1 MTPGRAL
8 AALAIALCAGR
19 GARAQV
25 VPNAHWRTIDT
36 KHFHVHFTPALEPA
50 ARRAAVSA
58 ERAYARL
65 ATELVEPRGPI
76 DLVVADNVDFANGS
90 TTPFPTNRVIVYAHP
105 PLDDLSLRFYDD
117 WLALVITHELTHVFH
132 LDRTRGWWRVA
143 QRIFGRSPALF
154 PNLYLPGWVTE
165 GLAVYYES
173 DLTGF
178 GRVEGTYEQMIIAS
192 TAHTHGMPGIDRWSL
207 STTRYPYGD
216 IAYGDGALFM
226 DYLARTRGAPSIG
239 TFIERSSGTTIPFR
253 LNHMARQGFGISFSE
268 ARREWTDSVV
278 ASTPP
283 ERTPMADW
291 HDVTTGG
298 YFVGFPRWETD
309 GSLLY
314 VSSNGHQSPA
324 LQRVRANGSIERL
337 SRRNGE
343 SMNAPLPDGS
353 VVYSQLDL
361 VNPYEDRYDLYRE
374 KNGHVSRLTHGARLT
389 SVDAR
394 ADGEI
399 VAVRFDPGTT
409 SLVRVRADG
418 TSIRA
423 LTTASPDT
431 EWAEPKWSRHGDR
444 IAATRWTRGG
454 YTQIVVLDT
463 LGHVLRELTRD
474 RASNSQAEWA
484 LDDAAIVYASDRTG
498 VSQLYA
504 EPATGDTRVPSIRLT
519 DVTTGIFWPAISPDG
534 GSIAAVRWESDGYHV
549 GVAPLGRVLQGPTG
563 GAVRIAKRDTASD
576 AVEDSADLQ
585 PQLVSSAPAH
595 GYSPWRSLLPRYW
608 LPLVGQNNF
617 GGYTVGAYTSGSD
630 VVNRHAYAA
639 QVLFDFARAQHT
651 AEVSYSYA
659 GLGQPVLQADVNQ
672 YWDAYSAFD
681 SAGSFVG
688 DLFRRTRDFD
698 VGATI
703 SRPRVRTNA
712 YLSVFGTYEARDYT
726 TDPAPLVTQIAGLED
741 PTRRYWILSSS
752 AGWSNAQAS
761 ALSISPEDGIAIGV
775 SGRLKWLDSGGPIAS
790 KNIAASVTAYKSIDA
805 GSFAR
810 HVIAVRAAAGVA
822 GGAEQ
827 NEFDLGGASGAN
839 IAALPGLSLGAR
851 RTFAVRGFPVGVESG
866 THIVAGSVEYRLPF
880 TRNQHG
886 FGLWPVFLDRTSL
899 SLFGD
904 AGSASGGF
912 GMTGSIANNWIA
924 SAGAELGINLAVPYD
939 VPYLLRIGVAAPVVN
954 HSGLDVSSPS
964 VYVRLGFS
972 F

>member
-1 MTPGRAL
+1 MTFGRAL
-8 AALAIALCAGR
+8 AALVVALCA
-19 GARAQV
+19 AESASAQV

-36 KHFHVHFTPALEPA
+36 KHFHVHFTPALEPE

-58 ERAYARL
+58 ERAYAQL
-65 ATELVEPRGPI
+65 AAQLVEPRGPI

-105 PLDDLSLRFYDD
+105 PLDDLSLRYYDD

-143 QRIFGRSPALF
+143 QHVFGRSPVLF

-165 GLAVYYES
+165 GLAVYFES

-178 GRVEGTYEQMIIAS
+178 GRVEGTYERMIITS
-192 TAHTHGMPGIDRWSL
+192 TARTHGVLGIDRWSL
-207 STTRYPYGD
+207 STSRYPYGD
-216 IAYGDGALFM
+216 IAYGSGALFM

-239 TFIERSSGTTIPFR
+239 KFVERSSGTTIPFR
-253 LNHMARQGFGISFSE
+253 LNHMAGQGFGISFSE
-268 ARREWTDSVV
+268 ARRSWVDSLV

-283 ERTPMADW
+283 ERAPMAGW

-298 YFVGFPRWETD
+298 YFVGFPRWKTD

-314 VSSNGHQSPA
+314 VASNGRQSPA
-324 LQRVRANGSIERL
+324 LQRVRQNGSIERI
-337 SRRNGE
+337 SRRNGV
-343 SMNAPLPDGS
+343 SANVPLRDGS

-361 VNPYEDRYDLYRE
+361 VNPYEDRFDLYRE
-374 KNGHVSRLTHGARLT
+374 KDGDVTRLTHGARLT
-389 SVDAR
+389 SIDAR

-409 SLVRVRADG
+409 SLVRVRPDG
-418 TSIRA
+418 SSVRV
-423 LTTASPDT
+423 LTRASPDT

-463 LGHVLRELTRD
+463 LGHVLRALTRD
-474 RASNSQAEWA
+474 HASTSQAEWTP
-484 LDDAAIVYASDRTG
+484 DDAAIVYASDRSG

-504 EPATGDTRVPSIRLT
+504 ERASGTARGGSVRLT
-519 DVTTGIFWPAISPDG
+519 DATTGIFWPAISPDG
-534 GSIAAVRWESDGYHV
+534 KSIAAVRWESDGYHV
-549 GVAPLGRVLQGPTG
+549 GLAPLGRVLQGPAG
-563 GAVRIAKRDTASD
+563 GAVRIAKADTIADPPPLAST
-576 AVEDSADLQ
+576 
-585 PQLVSSAPAH
+585 APAH

-630 VVNRHAYAA
+630 VVNRHAYSA
-639 QVLFDFARAQHT
+639 QLLFDFARAQHT
-651 AEVSYSYA
+651 AQATYSYA
-659 GLGQPVLQADVNQ
+659 GLGQPVLQTDVNQ
-672 YWDAYSAFD
+672 YWDAYRAVD

-698 VGATI
+698 VGFTF

-712 YLSVFGTYEARDYT
+712 YLSVFGTYEQRDYT
-726 TDPAPLVTQIAGLED
+726 TDPAPLLSQIVGLEN
-741 PTRRYWILSSS
+741 PSRRYWILSSS

-761 ALSISPEDGIAIGV
+761 ALSISPEDGVSIGV
-775 SGRLKWLDSGGPIAS
+775 SGRLKWLDAGGPIAS
-790 KNIAASVTAYKSIDA
+790 RNISAAATAYKSIDA
-805 GSFAR
+805 GGFAR

-822 GGAEQ
+822 DGAER

-851 RTFAVRGFPVGVESG
+851 RTFAVRGFPVGIESG
-866 THIVAGSVEYRLPF
+866 TRIVAGSIEYRLPF
-880 TRNQHG
+880 TRNEHG
-886 FGLWPVFLDRTSL
+886 FGMWPLFLDRTSL
-899 SLFGD
+899 SVFGD
-904 AGSASGGF
+904 AGSASGGLET
-912 GMTGSIANNWIA
+912 TGSLADNWIA

-954 HSGLDVSSPS
+954 HSGLGVSSPR
-964 VYVRLGFS
+964 VYFRLGFA

>member
-1 MTPGRAL
+1 MTSRRAL
-8 AALAIALCAGR
+8 AALACAICVVATS
-19 GARAQV
+19 GAAQV

-58 ERAYARL
+58 ERAYEKL
-65 ATELVEPRGPI
+65 AAQLVPPRGPI
-76 DLVVADNVDFANGS
+76 DLVVSDNVDFANGS

-105 PLDDLSLRFYDD
+105 PLDELSLRFYDD

-143 QRIFGRSPALF
+143 QHVFGRSPALF

-165 GLAVYYES
+165 GLAVYFES

-178 GRVEGTYEQMIIAS
+178 GRVEGTYEPMIITS
-192 TAHTHGMPGIDRWSL
+192 TARTHGVLGIDTWSL

-216 IAYGDGALFM
+216 IAYGEGALFM
-226 DYLARTRGAPSIG
+226 DYLARTRGAPTVG
-239 TFIERSSGTTIPFR
+239 KFVEMASGTTIPFR
-253 LNHMARQGFGISFSE
+253 LNHMAMQGFGISFSD
-268 ARREWTDSVV
+268 AKRRWTDSVV

-283 ERTPMADW
+283 ERVPMADW

-298 YFVGFPRWETD
+298 YFVGYPRWESD

-314 VSSNGHQSPA
+314 IASNGRQTPA
-324 LQRVRANGSIERL
+324 LQRVRADGSIERL
-337 SRRNGE
+337 SRRNGAAP
-343 SMNAPLPDGS
+343 NVPLPDGS

-361 VNPYEDRYDLYRE
+361 VSPYETRFDLYRE
-374 KNGHVSRLTHGARLT
+374 TGGHSTRLTHGARLT
-389 SVDAR
+389 SIDAR

-399 VAVRFDPGTT
+399 VAVHFDPATT
-409 SLVRVRADG
+409 SLVRVRPDG
-418 TSIRA
+418 SSIRM
-423 LTTASPDT
+423 LTSASPDT

-504 EPATGDTRVPSIRLT
+504 ERIAGDAREPSVRLT
-519 DVTTGIFWPAISPDG
+519 DVTTGIFWPAISRDG
-534 GSIAAVRWESDGYHV
+534 KSIAAVRWESDGYHL

-563 GAVRIAKRDTASD
+563 GVVRIASADTAADTVADPPPLAST
-576 AVEDSADLQ
+576 AV
-585 PQLVSSAPAH
+585 AH
-595 GYSPWRSLLPRYW
+595 GYSPWRSMLPRYW
-608 LPLVGQNNF
+608 LPLIGQNDF
-617 GGYTVGAYTSGSD
+617 GDYTFGAFTSGND
-630 VVNRHAYAA
+630 IVNRHAYAA
-639 QVLFDFARAQHT
+639 QVLVDFARQQHT
-651 AEVSYSYA
+651 AEASYRYA

-672 YWDAYSAFD
+672 YWDSYRALD
-681 SAGSFVG
+681 SAGDFAG
-688 DLFRRTRDFD
+688 NLFRRTRDFD
-698 VGATI
+698 VGVTF

-712 YLSVFGTYEARDYT
+712 YVSVFGTYEQRDYT
-726 TDPAPLVTQIAGLED
+726 SDPAPLVSQIVGLEN
-741 PTRRYWILSSS
+741 PARRYWMLSSS

-761 ALSISPEDGIAIGV
+761 ALSISPEDGMSIGV
-775 SGRLKWLDSGGPIAS
+775 TGRLKWLESGGPIAS
-790 KNIAASVTAYKSIDA
+790 KNISAALTAYKSIDA
-805 GSFAR
+805 GGFAR

-822 GGAEQ
+822 DGAEQ

-851 RTFAVRGFPVGVESG
+851 RTFAVRGFPVGIESG

-880 TRNQHG
+880 TRHQHG

-912 GMTGSIANNWIA
+912 GTTGSLADHWIA
-924 SAGAELGINLAVPYD
+924 SAGAELGLNLAVPYD

-954 HSGLDVSSPS
+954 HSGLGVTSPS

>member
-1 MTPGRAL
+1 M
-8 AALAIALCAGR
+8 
-19 GARAQV
+19 
-25 VPNAHWRTIDT
+25 
-36 KHFHVHFTPALEPA
+36 
-50 ARRAAVSA
+50 
-58 ERAYARL
+58 
-65 ATELVEPRGPI
+65 
-76 DLVVADNVDFANGS
+76 NV
-90 TTPFPTNRVIVYAHP
+90 
-105 PLDDLSLRFYDD
+105 
-117 WLALVITHELTHVFH
+117 
-132 LDRTRGWWRVA
+132 
-143 QRIFGRSPALF
+143 
-154 PNLYLPGWVTE
+154 
-165 GLAVYYES
+165 
-173 DLTGF
+173 
-178 GRVEGTYEQMIIAS
+178 
-192 TAHTHGMPGIDRWSL
+192 
-207 STTRYPYGD
+207 
-216 IAYGDGALFM
+216 
-226 DYLARTRGAPSIG
+226 
-239 TFIERSSGTTIPFR
+239 
-253 LNHMARQGFGISFSE
+253 
-268 ARREWTDSVV
+268 
-278 ASTPP
+278 
-283 ERTPMADW
+283 
-291 HDVTTGG
+291 
-298 YFVGFPRWETD
+298 
-309 GSLLY
+309 
-314 VSSNGHQSPA
+314 
-324 LQRVRANGSIERL
+324 
-337 SRRNGE
+337 
-343 SMNAPLPDGS
+343 PLPDGS

-361 VNPYEDRYDLYRE
+361 IDPYEDRYDLYRE

-409 SLVRVRADG
+409 SLVRVRPDG
-418 TSIRA
+418 TSVRA

-431 EWAEPKWSRHGDR
+431 QWAEPKWSRHGNR

-474 RASNSQAEWA
+474 RASNSHAEWA

-504 EPATGDTRVPSIRLT
+504 EPTTGDVRLPSIRLT
-519 DVTTGIFWPAISPDG
+519 DVTTGISGPRSRPMADRSPPCAG
-534 GSIAAVRWESDGYHV
+534 KAMATMWAWRRWGASCRVRRAERSELRRQTERTPPERRRSR
-549 GVAPLGRVLQGPTG
+549 ARRR
-563 GAVRIAKRDTASD
+563 RIA
-576 AVEDSADLQ
+576 
-585 PQLVSSAPAH
+585 
-595 GYSPWRSLLPRYW
+595 YSPWRSLLPRYW

-639 QVLFDFARAQHT
+639 QVLFDFARAQH
-651 AEVSYSYA
+651 AAQVSYSYA
-659 GLGQPVLQADVNQ
+659 GLGQPVLRADLNQ
-672 YWDAYSAFD
+672 YWDAYRALD

-698 VGATI
+698 VGATV

-726 TDPAPLVTQIAGLED
+726 TDPAPLIARIAGLED
-741 PTRRYWILSSS
+741 PSRRYWILSSS

-761 ALSISPEDGIAIGV
+761 ALSISPEDGVAIGV

-790 KNIAASVTAYKSIDA
+790 KNISASLTAYKSIDA

-912 GMTGSIANNWIA
+912 GMTGSIADNWIA

-939 VPYLLRIGVAAPVVN
+939 VPYLLRIGVAAPVIN
-954 HSGLDVSSPS
+954 HSGLDVKSPS